1 MSAKTVLSG
10 VRIAVLGAG
19 NMGQA
24 LVRGLVDK
32 SVYPQ
37 YITVYDPDPKKVA
50 LLKKD
55 ANIRI
60 AKTSRQA
67 VSLADVV
74 ILAVKPQVLPEV
86 CTEVSSGLPAGAL
99 VVSIAA
105 GVTIS
110 GIEKHFKKP
119 LSVIRV
125 MPNMPAQ
132 VGQGISAYS
141 VGRHATGKHRKI
153 AEAVL
158 AAFGE
163 VVPVPEKMLD
173 LVTAIS
179 GSGPAY
185 FFLLAEK
192 LIESAYE
199 LGMKAETAKKLA
211 YHTALG
217 SGRVMAE
224 TWEDPEDLITKVASK
239 GGTTEAALKTFK
251 RLGFGK
257 IVQDAVKAAH
267 RRSKELSEG
276 RG

>member
-37 YITVYDPDPKKVA
+37 YISVYDPDPKKIA

-55 ANIRI
+55 ANIRA

-74 ILAVKPQVLPEV
+74 ILAVKPQTLPEV
-86 CTEVSSGLPAGAL
+86 CAEVSSGLPAGAL

-119 LSVIRV
+119 LPVIRV

-141 VGRHATGKHRKI
+141 VGRHATAKHRKI

-199 LGMKAETAKKLA
+199 MGMKADTAKKLA

-217 SGRVMAE
+217 SGRVMMQ
-224 TWEDPEDLITKVASK
+224 TWEDPEDLIAKVASK

-257 IVQDAVKAAH
+257 VVQEAVKAAH
-267 RRSKELSEG
+267 RRSRELSEG
-276 RG
+276 RS